1 MKNKKGF
8 TLIELLAVI
17 IILGILL
24 IIAIPS
30 VTSYISD
37 SRKSSYIDT
46 AKEIIG
52 GARNLVNEG
61 KLNMYDTDTTYY
73 INASCIETEN
83 ALKSPYGDFA
93 KAYVVVTYNGSG
105 YNYYW
110 ASVDITGHGIKNITS
125 YDNLNEDL
133 ISTDLT
139 LDDIDETKKL
149 EDNSKYVIIDESCE
163 IGDTKDV
170 VHRCVVS
177 DPSVRI
183 WSDRAPVMYPGQ
195 VVHFFSEITGFD
207 GCEMYL
213 AWEYQENDGAPWI
226 EIDPETDNRYFF
238 TENRSIL
245 NVYASVEV
253 LGYNHRLTVYYR

>member
-1 MKNKKGF
+1 MKNNKGF

-37 SRKSSYIDT
+37 SRKSSYINT

-61 KLNMYDTDTTYY
+61 KFEMYDMNTTYY
-73 INASCIETEN
+73 INASCVKTEN
-83 ALKSPYGDFA
+83 ALQSPYGDFA
-93 KAYVVVTYNGSG
+93 KAYVVVTYDGSG

-110 ASVDITGHGIKNITS
+110 TSVDTTGHGIKEITS
-125 YDNLNEDL
+125 YDDLNEDL
-133 ISTDLT
+133 ISADLT
-139 LDDIDETKKL
+139 LDDIVESKKL

-177 DPSVRI
+177 NPSVRI
-183 WSDRAPVMYPGQ
+183 WSDRAPVMRPGQ

-213 AWEYQENDGAPWI
+213 VWEYQEDDGAPWI
-226 EIDPETDNRYFF
+226 EIDPETDSRYFF

-245 NVYASVEV
+245 NVYASVET
-253 LGYNHRLTVYYR
+253 LGYNHQLTVYYR